1 MSYSSSARHRSVPLQ
16 VEELEKR
23 CVLSSAEFVTGL
35 YTNFLHRVP
44 AISEVQGW
52 VAAMDTGA
60 ASPQQVA
67 LSFTTGDE
75 YRSNLIRADYQEFFK
90 RTPAPQEVAGWLGG
104 LQGGLSEEGLQAA
117 FLASDE
123 YFIKHGNDATPWLKA
138 VYQDVLGRPIDP
150 TGQSSFTHALQ
161 NGIPREAIAFAI
173 VDSMEAHTLMVE
185 SAYHALLK
193 RGADAGG
200 LTSWVAALNAGMP
213 PSELLADLA
222 SSEEF
227 IGLVAHGVLDPV
239 VAPVFVPVVIPV
251 VVPVDTFVPDPFL
264 GDPFLPAPF
273 IVGGTS
279 CGCSATGFS
288 GTSSGF

>member
-1 MSYSSSARHRSVPLQ
+1 MSFSSSARRRSVSLN

-35 YTNFLHRVP
+35 YTNLLHRVP
-44 AISEVQGW
+44 ALSEVQGW
-52 VAAMDTGA
+52 VEALDTGA
-60 ASPQQVA
+60 ASPQESA
-67 LSFTTGDE
+67 LTFTTSNE
-75 YRSNLIRADYQEFFK
+75 YRSNLIRADYQLFFK
-90 RTPAPQEVAGWLGG
+90 RTPAPQEVAGWLGA

-123 YFIKHGNDATPWLKA
+123 FFIKHGNDATAWLKA

-150 TGQSSFTHALQ
+150 SGQGFFTQALQ
-161 NGIPREAIAFAI
+161 NGVPRDVLAFDI
-173 VDSMEAHTLMVE
+173 VDSTEAHTLLVE
-185 SAYHALLK
+185 SAYHDLFK
-193 RGADAGG
+193 RAADAGG
-200 LTSWVAALNAGMP
+200 LASWVAALNAGVQ

-239 VAPVFVPVVIPV
+239 VAPIFVPVEVPV

-264 GDPFLPAPF
+264 GGPFVTIPFL
-273 IVGGTS
+273 VGGTF

>member
-1 MSYSSSARHRSVPLQ
+1 MSYSCFARRRSVPLQ

-35 YTNFLHRVP
+35 YTNFLHRLP
-44 AISEVQGW
+44 APSEVQGW
-52 VAAMDTGA
+52 VAALDTGA

-67 LSFTTGDE
+67 LSFTTSDE
-75 YRSNLIRADYQEFFK
+75 YRSNLIRTDYQVFLQ
-90 RTPAPQEVAGWLGG
+90 RTPAPQEVAGWLGA

-123 YFIKHGNDATPWLKA
+123 FFIKQGNDATAWLKA
-138 VYQDVLGRPIDP
+138 IYQDVLGRPIDP
-150 TGQSSFTHALQ
+150 SGQTSFTQALR
-161 NGIPREAIAFAI
+161 NGIPRDAIAFDI
-173 VDSMEAHTLMVE
+173 VDSPEAHTLMVE
-185 SAYHALLK
+185 SAYHDLFK
-193 RGADAGG
+193 RAADAGG
-200 LTSWVAALNAGMP
+200 LSSWVAALNAGMQ

-239 VAPVFVPVVIPV
+239 VAPVIVPVEVPV

-264 GDPFLPAPF
+264 GDPFLPVPF
-273 IVGGTS
+273 IVGATS